1 MFGSRNPR
9 PAPPR
14 QQPPPGQGPYSR
26 IPPDNTDRYG
36 GSRGYDGPPEKSEFP
51 RGPHGAIHQTG
62 GQSWQLQPTKSP
74 HNQFTYGNMAAVS
87 PFDFPQTQPG
97 TDFYIILNDL
107 YVFTGR
113 VLDNFQQGQIGL
125 SDLQRTWALISLQ
138 DTVHVKI
145 YDPFEEGG
153 HRYLGS
159 LDAEVSFAGKKETEA
174 PFDQDELQQIFTKV
188 YNSSECWV
196 SLY

>member
-9 PAPPR
+9 PTPPR
-14 QQPPPGQGPYSR
+14 QQPPPGQGPYSW
-26 IPPDNTDRYG
+26 IPPDDSDRYG
-36 GSRGYDGPPEKSEFP
+36 GSRGYEGPPEKMDHP
-51 RGPHGAIHQTG
+51 RGPPRAISQTG
-62 GQSWQLQPTKSP
+62 GQTWHLQPTKSP
-74 HNQFTYGNMAAVS
+74 HNQFTYGNIVAVS
-87 PFDFPQTQPG
+87 PFDFPQIRIG
-97 TDFYIILNDL
+97 TDFYVILNDL
-107 YVFTGR
+107 YVYTAR

-125 SDLQRTWALISLQ
+125 SDFQRSGASISFQ
-138 DTVHVKI
+138 DTVLVRI

-188 YNSSECWV
+188 YMVV
-196 SLY
+196 SWLRLY